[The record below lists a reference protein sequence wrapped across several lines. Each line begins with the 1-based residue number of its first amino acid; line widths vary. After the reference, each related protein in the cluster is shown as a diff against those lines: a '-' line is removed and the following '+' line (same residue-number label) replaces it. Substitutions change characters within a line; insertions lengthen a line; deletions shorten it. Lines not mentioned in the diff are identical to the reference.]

1 MDRLL
6 VVAAAALLTT
16 AAPAL
21 AANLIVNG
29 DFESDPAPS
38 PWYTQYVGGSSFTG
52 WSVTGNDVLLIDRN
66 YSEDGL
72 VFNAQGGSNNAID
85 LTGSGNTGFTDGIT
99 QAVATE
105 AGKTYRLVFFVGNA
119 SPTGSNA
126 FSYRNPSIVN
136 LSIDGGGLQSF
147 TNSTDTPFA
156 INWQRFSTTFVATGA
171 TSLAFSNGT
180 PRGDSM
186 AGLDTVSLVA
196 IPEPATW
203 AMLVLGFGLVGVAS
217 RRRITS
223 AA

>member
-1 MDRLL
+1 MNRLL
-6 VVAAAALLTT
+6 AAAAVVASTI

-21 AANLIVNG
+21 AASLIVNG

-38 PWYTQYVGGSSFTG
+38 PGYTQYPGGSSFTG
-52 WSVTGNDVLLIDRN
+52 WSVTGNDVLLIDRL
-66 YSEDGL
+66 YSESGL

-85 LTGSGNTGFTDGIT
+85 LTGAGNTGFADGIT
-99 QAVATE
+99 QTVATE
-105 AGKTYRLVFFVGNA
+105 AGKTYKLVFFVGNA
-119 SPTGSNA
+119 SPTGGNA
-126 FSYRNPSIVN
+126 FAYRNPSIVN

-147 TNSTDTPFA
+147 TNGTDTPFA
-156 INWQRFSTTFVATGA
+156 INWKRFSTIFVATGA

-180 PRGDSM
+180 PPGDNM

-217 RRRITS
+217 RRRSAS